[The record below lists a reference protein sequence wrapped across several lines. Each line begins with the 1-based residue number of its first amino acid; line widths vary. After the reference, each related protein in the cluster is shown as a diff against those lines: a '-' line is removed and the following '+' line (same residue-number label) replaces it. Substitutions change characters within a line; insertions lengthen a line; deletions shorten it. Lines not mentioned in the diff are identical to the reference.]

1 MIRARQQCGAKYQMN
16 ASTFTLETCP
26 KCPSLVCIL
35 NETVRAPAANELL
48 GTRTVVV
55 SCFLAY
61 SLYLTYISIR
71 LHDTQS
77 GRGNVPLKLR
87 GGPHSRRHLEILK
100 LKILTA
106 VHFTDMLCRLVRH
119 HVFVSVFL
127 ETGRTVCCK
136 DIAVFAFLVKYKN
149 SLDDRAYYGRT
160 LSELEIVE

>member
-16 ASTFTLETCP
+16 SSTFTLETYP

-77 GRGNVPLKLR
+77 GRGNVRLKLR
-87 GGPHSRRHLEILK
+87 GGPHSRCHLEILK

-106 VHFTDMLCRLVRH
+106 VHFTDMLCR
-119 HVFVSVFL
+119 VSTCASSCLRVCFL

-160 LSELEIVE
+160 LSELEI

>member
-1 MIRARQQCGAKYQMN
+1 MNRVSLIDKECTWRHPSNTIMIRARQQCGAKYQMN
-16 ASTFTLETCP
+16 SSTFTLETCP

-87 GGPHSRRHLEILK
+87 GGPHSRCHLEILK

-119 HVFVSVFL
+119 LVFVSVFW
-127 ETGRTVCCK
+127 R
-136 DIAVFAFLVKYKN
+136 LVV
-149 SLDDRAYYGRT
+149 
-160 LSELEIVE
+160 LSVARISQFSQF